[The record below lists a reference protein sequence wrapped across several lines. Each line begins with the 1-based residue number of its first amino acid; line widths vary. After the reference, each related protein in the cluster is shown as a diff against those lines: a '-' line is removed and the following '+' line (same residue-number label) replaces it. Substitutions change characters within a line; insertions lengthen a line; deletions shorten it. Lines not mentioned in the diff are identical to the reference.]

1 MYIIRNIKYTYLYSK
16 YIQMISTLPSLYHN
30 FPLPLKPIP
39 LTPLSRSTIRRYLNN
54 YHPRNR
60 SSVTPSI
67 NPPSWIY
74 KSELINRRTRL
85 SRDITSIR
93 CLIAR
98 HYYIRKRYRQN
109 CVSTGNPFVGDS
121 WACIPSM
128 FCSIKVAKPV
138 TASFLPL
145 ERERGLRRLYEGEAW
160 TIIGDK

>member
-1 MYIIRNIKYTYLYSK
+1 
-16 YIQMISTLPSLYHN
+16 MISTLPSLYHN

-67 NPPSWIY
+67 NPPSSIY

-93 CLIAR
+93 RLIAR
-98 HYYIRKRYRQN
+98 HYYIRKR
-109 CVSTGNPFVGDS
+109 
-121 WACIPSM
+121 
-128 FCSIKVAKPV
+128 
-138 TASFLPL
+138 
-145 ERERGLRRLYEGEAW
+145 
-160 TIIGDK
+160 